1 MTFATINNR
10 IRELLVPIEAIKLT
24 INGFNVTVRMLK
36 NLVTDTPA
44 PITQPLAQKVSSLA
58 EHQNDVCTPVV
69 KGTKM
74 MVDGKLE
81 TVICTMDGYN
91 VTWRLLKNLIVDS
104 PAPITLPL
112 NSFF

>member
-1 MTFATINNR
+1 MIINGK
-10 IRELLVPIEAIKLT
+10 REKVICT

-44 PITQPLAQKVSSLA
+44 PITQPLTAAQKISSLA
-58 EHQNDVCTPVV
+58 EHQSKKQSDVCTAVP

-81 TVICTMDGYN
+81 TVICTMDGFN
-91 VTWRLLKNLIVDS
+91 VTWKLLKNLVTDS